1 MLIIT
6 LVAPRAN
13 TELDYCALTVGHGEE
28 SRKSTASLLPGLV
41 RTRED
46 TTGALQGKRRS
57 RFSIPAI
64 ISSRISQL
72 KGVCLV
78 RRLCRSPSHD
88 PRLCGVLASFPD
100 YVES

>member
-6 LVAPRAN
+6 LVALRAN

-64 ISSRISQL
+64 IPESLSS
-72 KGVCLV
+72 KE
-78 RRLCRSPSHD
+78 
-88 PRLCGVLASFPD
+88 CG
-100 YVES
+100 